1 MEKRNYKQL
10 ANQFKKLYTR
20 TTDETAYKVKA
31 EEESITLYPASTN
44 YSNAFYHLENV
55 VDFCRVYKLSCYVST
70 EDEKTVVKIF

>member
-10 ANQFKKLYTR
+10 ANQFKKLYTQM
-20 TTDETAYKVKA
+20 TDATAYKVKA
-31 EEESITLYPASTN
+31 GEDSFTLYPASTN

-70 EDEKTVVKIF
+70 EDDQTIVKIF